1 MSPLA
6 LAPEDLTARF
16 RQGLGDSVVDTST
29 AFGMATVVVAA
40 DAWVDALTFA
50 KRDTEVACDSFSW
63 LSAIEWVDD
72 SAPAEAGEA
81 GAEEDRAEEGRAEE
95 EVQAD
100 AEEAPEAGAEESD
113 YRAPQ
118 VPAFEVVARVT
129 SSTAHHGVTLKARLD
144 PDQPQVATA
153 VGVFAGANWHER
165 ELMDMF
171 GVEVVGHPNPAK
183 IYLPDHFEGHPLR
196 RSFKLGAR
204 EIKPWPGD
212 VNVEDMPEDT
222 PVTEPKPG
230 QP

>member
-1 MSPLA
+1 MSQLA

-16 RQGLGDSVVDTST
+16 REGLGDSVVETST

-40 DAWVDALTFA
+40 DAWVDALAFA
-50 KRDTEVACDSFSW
+50 KRDRALACDSFSW
-63 LSAIEWVDD
+63 LSAVEWVDD
-72 SAPAEAGEA
+72 SGPAEAGEA
-81 GAEEDRAEEGRAEE
+81 GAEEAPAEEGRAEE
-95 EVQAD
+95 EIQAE
-100 AEEAPEAGAEESD
+100 AEEAPEAEESD
-113 YRAPQ
+113 YRAPAA
-118 VPAFEVVARVT
+118 PAFEVVARVA
-129 SSTAHHGVTLKARLD
+129 SSSAHHGVTLKARLD
-144 PDQPQVATA
+144 PERPRVATA

-165 ELMDMF
+165 ELMEMF
-171 GVEVVGHPNPAK
+171 GVEVVGHPNPVK

-222 PVTEPKPG
+222 PITEPKPG